1 MSDKRPLPSDILKED
16 VNAMNALNQVPAYN
30 PPNAKVT
37 PEALQQSYE
46 DMVSK
51 QQFAEEQQAIA
62 KAALEA
68 ARQAEYDFHDSVL
81 TMRQAVRGQFGADS
95 KEAEKMGYTRT
106 SDRKPPKPKDPN
118 SKPND

>member
-1 MSDKRPLPSDILKED
+1 MSGKRPLSSDTLKED
-16 VNAMNALNQVPAYN
+16 FNALNALNQISGYN
-30 PPNAKVT
+30 PPNPKVT

-46 DMVSK
+46 DMISK

-62 KAALEA
+62 KAALDA
-68 ARQAEYDFHDSVL
+68 ARQAEHDFHDNVL
-81 TMRQAVRGQFGADS
+81 TMRQAIRGQFGTDS

-118 SKPND
+118 SKD